1 MASSAP
7 KTRPTGAS
15 VAAFIDAV
23 PDERR
28 RADCREVGLMMQT
41 ASGAPSEMWGP
52 SIVGFGRYRL
62 LYANGREDD
71 WPVIAFSPRKQD
83 LVLYLMPG
91 FEERRD
97 LLARLGRHRTGKV
110 CLYLKRLS
118 DVDPAVL
125 RELVDA
131 SVAGM
136 AGRRIT

>member
-1 MASSAP
+1 MSTEP

-41 ASGAPSEMWGP
+41 ATGAPPEMWGP
-52 SIVGFGRYRL
+52 SIVGFGRWRL
-62 LYANGREDD
+62 RYANGREDD
-71 WPVIAFSPRKQD
+71 WPLIGFSPRKAD

-91 FEERRD
+91 FEQRGD
-97 LLARLGRHRTGKV
+97 LLARLGRHKTGKV

-118 DVDPAVL
+118 DVDPVVL

-136 AGRRIT
+136 ADRRIT

>member
-41 ASGAPSEMWGP
+41 ASGAPPEMWGP

-71 WPVIAFSPRKQD
+71 WPVIAFSPRQQD

-91 FEERRD
+91 FEERQD

>member
-1 MASSAP
+1 MSAEP

-41 ASGAPSEMWGP
+41 VTGEPPQMWGAA
-52 SIVGFGRYRL
+52 IVGFGRYRQRT
-62 LYANGREDD
+62 ANGREDD
-71 WPVIAFSPRKQD
+71 WPVIAFSPRKND

-91 FEERRD
+91 FEQQQD

-118 DVDPAVL
+118 DVDPGVL
-125 RELVDA
+125 RQLVDA

-136 AGRRIT
+136 ADRRIT